1 LSKSE
6 RSTATKVVIASTVM
20 LSFISFWRGAAIVL
34 SDLASSAFYVGGIAE
49 QAIGKSAPWYILGVM
64 LFSFAVRSVYME
76 SCSMYVRGGVY
87 VVVRDAMGPFMARL
101 SVSALIFDYILTGP
115 ISAVSAGLYLGH
127 LLTQLGGY
135 AGIRNPMDPAEFAM
149 FFGLAVTVYFWWNN
163 IKGMHE
169 SSGKALRIMQIMTV
183 MVVMFLVWCTVTLV
197 SSGPVQMP
205 PSPIPSHLVFTPESS
220 GWLQGTAFLQ
230 ISVFAIVIAFGHSF
244 LAMSGF
250 ETLAQVYREI
260 ETPKLKNLK
269 ITGNIVCVFA
279 VISTGVLTLLAA
291 MIIPDAQRMQNA
303 DNLLGELA
311 MALTGPLLLR
321 IAFHIF
327 VVVVGVLILSGAVNT
342 SMIGANGV
350 LNRVA
355 EDHVLT
361 PWFKKPHKKFGT
373 TYRLINLITILQLAT
388 VFVSRGNVILLG
400 EAYAFG
406 VVWSFFLKALGVLV
420 LRFKRHDQEY
430 KTPWNIK
437 VGDREYPIGLA
448 ITTLTLLFVALAN
461 LFTKQIATISGVGF
475 TLTMFII
482 FTISARLNA
491 KRQHAEKKGMEQF
504 NLEIQ
509 PEIAPSTV
517 HARPACI
524 LVSVRDYTK
533 MEHLHSTLQK
543 TNLRRHDIV
552 VVTVR
557 GVSTGAAE
565 YDLGENQLF
574 TDYEKEL
581 FTRVVAMAEKEG
593 KTVDLL
599 VVPGLNPFDAMVQT
613 AAKLQASRLVTGV
626 SAKMDSAELAS
637 QIGRAWE
644 RLPDPRHAFALEI
657 TSPGRPST
665 FVNLGPHPPR
675 LWPEDVDLVHEMW
688 LDLSEKSAGSKLHHR
703 DIVGVALRRMSHQLN
718 DSQREEV
725 VRDILEELSHHKDV
739 KPDAIEPAET

>member
-1 LSKSE
+1 
-6 RSTATKVVIASTVM
+6 M
-20 LSFISFWRGAAIVL
+20 
-34 SDLASSAFYVGGIAE
+34 
-49 QAIGKSAPWYILGVM
+49 
-64 LFSFAVRSVYME
+64 
-76 SCSMYVRGGVY
+76 
-87 VVVRDAMGPFMARL
+87 
-101 SVSALIFDYILTGP
+101 
-115 ISAVSAGLYLGH
+115 
-127 LLTQLGGY
+127 
-135 AGIRNPMDPAEFAM
+135 
-149 FFGLAVTVYFWWNN
+149 
-163 IKGMHE
+163 
-169 SSGKALRIMQIMTV
+169 
-183 MVVMFLVWCTVTLV
+183 
-197 SSGPVQMP
+197 
-205 PSPIPSHLVFTPESS
+205 
-220 GWLQGTAFLQ
+220 
-230 ISVFAIVIAFGHSF
+230 
-244 LAMSGF
+244 
-250 ETLAQVYREI
+250 
-260 ETPKLKNLK
+260 
-269 ITGNIVCVFA
+269 
-279 VISTGVLTLLAA
+279 
-291 MIIPDAQRMQNA
+291 
-303 DNLLGELA
+303 
-311 MALTGPLLLR
+311 
-321 IAFHIF
+321 
-327 VVVVGVLILSGAVNT
+327 
-342 SMIGANGV
+342 
-350 LNRVA
+350 
-355 EDHVLT
+355 
-361 PWFKKPHKKFGT
+361 
-373 TYRLINLITILQLAT
+373 
-388 VFVSRGNVILLG
+388 
-400 EAYAFG
+400 
-406 VVWSFFLKALGVLV
+406 
-420 LRFKRHDQEY
+420 
-430 KTPWNIK
+430 
-437 VGDREYPIGLA
+437 
-448 ITTLTLLFVALAN
+448 
-461 LFTKQIATISGVGF
+461 
-475 TLTMFII
+475 
-482 FTISARLNA
+482 
-491 KRQHAEKKGMEQF
+491 GMEQF

-581 FTRVVAMAEKEG
+581 FTRVVAMAEREG

-665 FVNLGPHPPR
+665 FVNIGPHPPR

-725 VRDILEELSHHKDV
+725 VRDIIEELSHHKDV